1 MCQLPQ
7 KGKVVGVPG
16 LEPGTSW
23 SQTMRASQLR
33 HTPQRLKKRRRA
45 SATFP
50 VGSTRLELVTSTMS
64 TWRSNQLS

>member
-1 MCQLPQ
+1 M
-7 KGKVVGVPG
+7 VGVPG

-33 HTPQRLKKRRRA
+33 HTPRSGLKKRRLYQRR
-45 SATFP
+45 SS